1 MYVYVS
7 TCTMRPLSSTRAYY
21 TPPLC
26 TWTRACS
33 VAWLAGWLAGW
44 LVDWLVGRP
53 TVRSVPCLDACPMPP
68 RDPRLSI
75 LSDRHRSIALV
86 NAIAPTR
93 LREAAFSING
103 SPADSTVYIQR
114 GGGGVGRGKKGTEEE
129 ADFFH
134 HFPSLLD
141 VGGIFL
147 SFFFFFSPWKT
158 QTRVGARDRKDEI
171 ALRVH
176 WIIHGC

>member
-33 VAWLAGWLAGW
+33 VAWLAGW

-103 SPADSTVYIQR
+103 SSADSTVYIQR
-114 GGGGVGRGKKGTEEE
+114 GGGGVGRGKKGGRSR
-129 ADFFH
+129 FL
-134 HFPSLLD
+134 PSLS
-141 VGGIFL
+141 ISPRCRRNF
-147 SFFFFFSPWKT
+147 SFFFSSFSLRGK
-158 QTRVGARDRKDEI
+158 RKHGWGREI
-171 ALRVH
+171 GRMKSRYGF
-176 WIIHGC
+176 IG

>member
-33 VAWLAGWLAGW
+33 VAWLAGW

-103 SPADSTVYIQR
+103 SSADSTVYIQR
-114 GGGGVGRGKKGTEEE
+114 GGGGVGSGKKGTEEE

>member
-1 MYVYVS
+1 M
-7 TCTMRPLSSTRAYY
+7 
-21 TPPLC
+21 
-26 TWTRACS
+26 
-33 VAWLAGWLAGW
+33 
-44 LVDWLVGRP
+44 
-53 TVRSVPCLDACPMPP
+53 
-68 RDPRLSI
+68 
-75 LSDRHRSIALV
+75 
-86 NAIAPTR
+86 
-93 LREAAFSING
+93 
-103 SPADSTVYIQR
+103 
-114 GGGGVGRGKKGTEEE
+114 GRGKKGTEEE

>member
-33 VAWLAGWLAGW
+33 VAWLAGW

-103 SPADSTVYIQR
+103 SSADSTVYIQR

>member
-33 VAWLAGWLAGW
+33 VAWLAGW

-114 GGGGVGRGKKGTEEE
+114 GGGGVGSGKKGTEEE

>member
-147 SFFFFFSPWKT
+147 SFFLLFLSAENANT
-158 QTRVGARDRKDEI
+158 GGGERSEG
-171 ALRVH
+171 
-176 WIIHGC
+176 